1 MKKKVLFWV
10 TNKSTNRGHYLRW
23 SSESRQGLSLLQGK
37 AVPSFLSYFKILSND
52 SALGIEPATS
62 RSAVKCSADWANPAA
77 AKKKRKRQK
86 TNKHKQTK
94 KEWFGDPQRLILNLH
109 SFIRGRASL
118 DNNTCVTHLI
128 CANLYHDAIFDFN
141 NQKVSKSTG
150 TGFLRN
156 AHGQSIATRP
166 TLTVTHK
173 KWPFLCLL

>member
-1 MKKKVLFWV
+1 M
-10 TNKSTNRGHYLRW
+10 TNKSTNQGHYLRW
-23 SSESRQGLSLLQGK
+23 SSESRQGQSLLQGK
-37 AVPSFLSYFKILSND
+37 AVPSFLSYFKILSID
-52 SALGIEPATS
+52 PALGIEPATS
-62 RSAVKCSADWANPAA
+62 RSAVKCSTNWANPTAL
-77 AKKKRKRQK
+77 KKTQK
-86 TNKHKQTK
+86 TKNKHKHKQTK
-94 KEWFGDPQRLILNLH
+94 KEWPGDPQSLILYLH

-173 KWPFLCLL
+173 KWPLLCLL